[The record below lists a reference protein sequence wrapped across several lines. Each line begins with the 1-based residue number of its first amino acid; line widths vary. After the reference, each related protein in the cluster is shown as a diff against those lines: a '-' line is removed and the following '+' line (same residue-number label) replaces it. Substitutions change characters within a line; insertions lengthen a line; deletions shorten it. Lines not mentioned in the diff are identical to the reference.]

1 MRAVESAELDPTFP
15 LEAIRS
21 TLEAHPVRLAVLFGS
36 HARGD
41 SHARSDIDLAV
52 EFEGIRPGQPAFNE
66 AFFGLSADLSEV
78 LETDDIDL
86 VDVHSLSPPLAR
98 SVFDDGVILVGS
110 ERRAEQLRAELG
122 AEVDR
127 DRSPRERFDEAL
139 RRIDEHLA

>member
-1 MRAVESAELDPTFP
+1 MRAVETAELDPAFP

-36 HARGD
+36 HARGE

-52 EFEGIRPGQPAFNE
+52 ELDGIRPGQPAFNE
-66 AFFGLSADLSEV
+66 TFFGLSADLSEA
-78 LETDDIDL
+78 LETDGIDL
-86 VDVHSLSPPLAR
+86 VDVHTISPPLVR
-98 SVFDDGVILVGS
+98 VVFEDGVILVGS
-110 ERRAEQLRAELG
+110 ERRAEQLREELG
-122 AEVDR
+122 ADIER